1 MNSSCWRETLK
12 SDSWKMGTFVWR
24 RPMDIRATRRQNKL
38 TLVWT
43 VNFTFSFSLSAS
55 EISIWISWLFG
66 SSESVLEC
74 YKDGIVSLWCSKYRQ
89 STFPFGD
96 STVASADWREMTP
109 EQIEWTDFRR
119 THEHCSR
126 FVVRLKRFVEWTYL
140 KKTVFIYNAEGTRR
154 ETLMMFPGRELAT
167 DAVRANS
174 P

>member
-24 RPMDIRATRRQNKL
+24 RSVNTRAMRRKKQL

-55 EISIWISWLFG
+55 DISIWISWLFG

-74 YKDGIVSLWCSKYRQ
+74 YKDGIVSLWCSKCRQ

-96 STVASADWREMTP
+96 STVASGDWTEMTSQQNRPSWISKNSRASFTIRRSP
-109 EQIEWTDFRR
+109 EEIRR
-119 THEHCSR
+119 VDLSEKDSVHLQC
-126 FVVRLKRFVEWTYL
+126 
-140 KKTVFIYNAEGTRR
+140 RR
-154 ETLMMFPGRELAT
+154 Y
-167 DAVRANS
+167 S
-174 P
+174 